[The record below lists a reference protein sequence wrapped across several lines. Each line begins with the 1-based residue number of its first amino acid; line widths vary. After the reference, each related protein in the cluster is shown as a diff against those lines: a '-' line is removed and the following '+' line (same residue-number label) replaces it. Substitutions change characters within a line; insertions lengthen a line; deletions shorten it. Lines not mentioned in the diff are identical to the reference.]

1 MHTEI
6 SSMNKLILAGAALAS
21 LSIPALGAD
30 MRVKGP
36 PPVPLF
42 TWTSCFLGMHAG
54 GGWAQKDVTD
64 PVQLVQD
71 AFEGGPVTTGVTTA
85 SISPSGGVVGGQF
98 GCDYQFAPNWVI
110 GVEGAASGADI
121 KSNTLVVLPLGDPG
135 DSALV
140 TARTDFLASVTGRL
154 GYAVDRWLFYVRGG
168 AAWAGD
174 KFTVTGAFLGTGFGF
189 EGLDTRPGWTVGA
202 GVEWAFSGSWSARL
216 EYDYYGLG
224 TRTIL
229 MTDTLNALSGFV
241 DVKQNVQ
248 TVKVGVN
255 FHVWGEP

>member
-1 MHTEI
+1 MK
-6 SSMNKLILAGAALAS
+6 KLILAAAALVS
-21 LSIPALGAD
+21 LSIPAFAAD
-30 MRVKGP
+30 MPVKER
-36 PPVPLF
+36 PVPVPVF
-42 TWTSCFLGMHAG
+42 TWTGCFLGMHAG
-54 GGWAQKDVTD
+54 GGWAHKDVTD
-64 PVQLVQD
+64 PIALVQD
-71 AFEGGPVTTGVTTA
+71 SFAGAPATIGVTTA

-98 GCDYQFAPNWVI
+98 GCDYQFAPNWVV
-110 GVEGAASGADI
+110 GVEGSAAGATI
-121 KSNTLVVLPLGDPG
+121 KGNTLVGLPLGDPG

-140 TARTDFLASVTGRL
+140 TAQTDFLATVTARL

-174 KFTVTGAFLGTGFGF
+174 KFTVTGIFQDTGFGF
-189 EGLDTRPGWTVGA
+189 EGLDTRSGWTAGA
-202 GVEWAFSGSWSARL
+202 GVEWAFSGNWSARL

-229 MTDTLNALSGFV
+229 MTDNINTLSGFV

-255 FHVWGEP
+255 FHVWGGP